1 MEYSKKYIRLS
12 DNIRIKTEKFIE
24 NIYSYIENEYDK
36 EILNPIY
43 YRDIILLISEGFF
56 FIKNKEK
63 FEQIGYDLCKSIKQE
78 LEMYGVIENDIGMIS
93 GFGYKCFVVS
103 KYSKRTGNLK
113 RFSNSLNKLLL
124 DFMENKIKTFVEKDI
139 ATTMSKYDVISG
151 LSGSLYYLLDFSWN
165 EEEVKKLNKVVSYLV
180 NLTKYSN
187 YKGNSVMKFHITRE
201 NQFRDDEK
209 ERFTNGNFNFGI
221 SHGMMGPLIVLSKA
235 FNLGY
240 KVDGLKESIE
250 ELTLLYDKFKVYKEN
265 IALWPSQ
272 LSLEEY
278 LIGKC
283 KDENYHVASSWCYGN
298 ISIARG
304 LQKVAK
310 NMGWDEKESLYKE
323 DLINILNQP
332 SINYNLSSPS
342 LCHGYS
348 SILSIITH
356 SYMNDRDDRYVSRI
370 EEMIA
375 LILKVFEENN
385 KYIESHKEVL
395 EDKDNY
401 IEGYS
406 EDLSLLSGSLGIAL
420 TILGAISED
429 IEYGKLLL
437 ID

>member
-1 MEYSKKYIRLS
+1 MKYNGSYINVSNGIRL
-12 DNIRIKTEKFIE
+12 KIE
-24 NIYSYIENEYDK
+24 EFLKNIYSYIENEYNQ
-36 EILNPIY
+36 EILDPIY
-43 YRDIILLISEGFF
+43 YRDIILLISEGFSF
-56 FIKNKEK
+56 LDDKEK
-63 FEQIGYDLCKSIKQE
+63 WEKVGYDICKGIKQD
-78 LEMYGVIENDIGMIS
+78 LESYGVVENDIGMIS
-93 GFGYKCFVVS
+93 SFGYTCFVIS
-103 KYSKRTGNLK
+103 KYSKRTGNVK

-124 DFMENKIKTFVEKDI
+124 DFMENKIKTFIEKDV

-151 LSGSLYYLLDFSWN
+151 LSGSLYYLLDFSWS
-165 EEEVKKLNKVVSYLV
+165 EEETKKLERVISYLV
-180 NLTKYSN
+180 NLTKYYN
-187 YKGNSVMKFHITRE
+187 YKGDSVINFHITRE

-272 LSLEEY
+272 LPLEEY

-348 SILSIITH
+348 SILSIITY
-356 SYMNDRDDRYVSRI
+356 SYMNDRDDRYVNRI
-370 EEMIA
+370 EEIIDI
-375 LILKVFEENN
+375 ILKVFEENN
-385 KYIESHKEVL
+385 KYIENHKEIL

-420 TILGAISED
+420 TLLGAISENV
-429 IEYGKLLL
+429 EYGKLLL